1 VDIGALIAAK
11 KALFDAYLHEYLQ
24 QERSPSGIFEAFSYS
39 LKAGGKRIRPVLA
52 MLACEAAGGRDRVA
66 LPVGLAIEM
75 IHTFSL
81 IHDDLPALDNDE
93 LRRGMPTCHTK
104 FGDATA
110 ILAGDALI
118 FEALR
123 VIGAG
128 PYTPLIK
135 VDLYAAVSNVCGTS
149 GLVQGEYEDVMAEGR
164 DLGLDQIEE
173 IYRKK
178 TSRLFELCM
187 YAGARIACDDE
198 SVTRS
203 LAGFGTHLGLAF
215 QAIDDIL
222 DVTSESLVLGKST
235 GKDLAQSKAT
245 VVKALGIDAARSWAR
260 TATERAIAELEG
272 LREDRT
278 EALRELAGWM
288 LRRVM

>member
-1 VDIGALIAAK
+1 LAVVLPPDGGTAVDIGALIAAK

-118 FEALR
+118 F
-123 VIGAG
+123 
-128 PYTPLIK
+128 
-135 VDLYAAVSNVCGTS
+135 
-149 GLVQGEYEDVMAEGR
+149 
-164 DLGLDQIEE
+164 
-173 IYRKK
+173 
-178 TSRLFELCM
+178 
-187 YAGARIACDDE
+187 
-198 SVTRS
+198 
-203 LAGFGTHLGLAF
+203 
-215 QAIDDIL
+215 
-222 DVTSESLVLGKST
+222 
-235 GKDLAQSKAT
+235 
-245 VVKALGIDAARSWAR
+245 
-260 TATERAIAELEG
+260 
-272 LREDRT
+272 
-278 EALRELAGWM
+278 
-288 LRRVM
+288 